1 MSSRT
6 AERNKA
12 VRLAWE
18 REQELVREGKGTRDW
33 TKKQQQDI
41 LDTDKGKAYD
51 EEERAFEGQH
61 MKSVAEYPEYRS
73 NPDNIQFLTKTEHL
87 EAHKG
92 NWKNLTNWYY
102 DPVTKEFTDFGDGE
116 LIPCKIIELSE
127 RISIQTV
134 IETDKGETETETTG
148 NEKPKSDDINV
159 TLKERETP
167 LREKTR
173 GKPVEKQAIPKAS
186 TLPKEAKHE
195 GGFVKF
201 LKGAGRFFVEHPL
214 ETLEIAGVVI
224 GGAAKVISSIAE
236 SRNSGGSTYKTNPSA
251 SHSSSDT
258 NIAAKVADIVE
269 KTNRASP
276 HENDVPGHKQ
286 RYHTRDGVVWRDKAL
301 YHRGGKDS

>member
-33 TKKQQQDI
+33 TKEQQQDI
-41 LDTDKGKAYD
+41 LDPNKGKAYD
-51 EEERAFEGQH
+51 EEVRAFEGQH

-73 NPDNIQFLTKTEHL
+73 NPDNIQFLTKAEHL

-92 NWKNLTNWYY
+92 NWQNPTNWYY

-127 RISIQTV
+127 PIAIPTV
-134 IETDKGETETETTG
+134 IDAEREKIGAEKAE
-148 NEKPKSDDINV
+148 NEEPKSEDVHV
-159 TLKERETP
+159 TLKERDPP

-173 GKPVEKQAIPKAS
+173 SRSMENQTIPKAVAVPRAS
-186 TLPKEAKHE
+186 KHE
-195 GGFVKF
+195 GGFIKF
-201 LKGAGRFFVEHPL
+201 LKGAGRFVVEHPL
-214 ETLEIAGVVI
+214 ESLEIASVVI
-224 GGAAKVISSIAE
+224 GGAAKVISSVAE
-236 SRNSGGSTYKTNPSA
+236 SRNSSSTYQTKSSTRN
-251 SHSSSDT
+251 SSSDT

-269 KTNRASP
+269 KANRASP

-286 RYHTRDGVVWRDKAL
+286 RYHTRDGVVWRDKAP

>member
-6 AERNKA
+6 VERNKA

-33 TKKQQQDI
+33 TEEQQQDI
-41 LDTDKGKAYD
+41 LDPDKGKAYD
-51 EEERAFEGQH
+51 EEVRAFEGQH

-73 NPDNIQFLTKTEHL
+73 NPDNIQFLTKAEHL

-92 NWKNLTNWYY
+92 NWKNPTNWYY

-127 RISIQTV
+127 PIAIPTV
-134 IETDKGETETETTG
+134 IDADREKTEAEKAENVETQFE
-148 NEKPKSDDINV
+148 DINA
-159 TLKERETP
+159 TLEERETP
-167 LREKTR
+167 LRVKTR
-173 GKPVEKQAIPKAS
+173 SCPVEKQTIPKAS
-186 TLPKEAKHE
+186 AIPRAAKHE
-195 GGFVKF
+195 SGFVKF
-201 LKGAGRFFVEHPL
+201 LKGAGRFVVEHPL
-214 ETLEIAGVVI
+214 ESLEIAGVVI
-224 GGAAKVISSIAE
+224 GGAAKMISSVAE
-236 SRNSGGSTYKTNPSA
+236 SRNSSSSTYKSKPST

-258 NIAAKVADIVE
+258 NIASKVADIVE
-269 KTNRASP
+269 KANRASP

-286 RYHTRDGVVWRDKAL
+286 RYHTREGVVWRDKAP